1 VAGSSPAPRRR
12 LGAQF
17 WWESGGALASAVL
30 AIITLIDAE
39 WIELVFGVDPDHGS
53 GLLEWGIVI
62 AAITTTAL
70 LSWLARRDWRAGAA
84 AGAQEA

>member
-1 VAGSSPAPRRR
+1 MAGSSPALRRR

-17 WWESGGALASAVL
+17 WWESGGALVSAVL
-30 AIITLIDAE
+30 AIVTLINAE

-62 AAITTTAL
+62 AAITVTAL
-70 LSWLARRDWRAGAA
+70 LSWLARRDWLAA
-84 AGAQEA
+84 AAQEA